1 MPNAPQDGLFG
12 EQSLLYVGSSLQIE
26 PKCFGASNMLA
37 PAGNDT
43 STINMQHNTLFRQ
56 SLIDKH
62 FQLVDTSLYS
72 PHIADTEAYDDR

>member
-1 MPNAPQDGLFG
+1 
-12 EQSLLYVGSSLQIE
+12 
-26 PKCFGASNMLA
+26 MLA